1 MIGSKKRRAITQ
13 KEGPK
18 KLSTLHYPYSQRYSI
33 NNISPENL
41 QGVGCSLTAEGWP
54 SG

>member
-1 MIGSKKRRAITQ
+1 MIGRKKRRAITQ

-18 KLSTLHYPYSQRYSI
+18 KLSTLHYPYSQRYKIS
-33 NNISPENL
+33 NILPEDL
-41 QGVGCSLTAEGWP
+41 QGIGFSLT